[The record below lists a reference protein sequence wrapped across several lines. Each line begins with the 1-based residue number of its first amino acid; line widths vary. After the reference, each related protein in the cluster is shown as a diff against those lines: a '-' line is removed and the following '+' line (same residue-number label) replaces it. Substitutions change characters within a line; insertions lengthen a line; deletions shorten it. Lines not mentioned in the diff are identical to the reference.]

1 MKSYKPNENQLNV
14 LRHVA
19 NAVVKMEDEVMNEV
33 LELCEVVEIEKNK
46 DIILPGDTSKDVYFI
61 LNGLVRVHYLKEE
74 KDITFAFKLEHYFFT
89 NSNYLYSH
97 VENYYFYTTLEKT
110 VCLRFNY
117 EKLEVLYKKHH
128 SLETLGRKVVEQ
140 NFISAIFNNNNILY
154 LSAEERYTR
163 ILRMHPALLQRV
175 QLKYIASYL
184 GLTPETL
191 SRLRA
196 KYS

>member
-19 NAVVKMEDEVMNEV
+19 NAVVKMDDRVIEEV
-33 LELCEVVEIEKNK
+33 LALCMVVEIEKNT
-46 DIILPGDTSKDVYFI
+46 DLILPGDVFRDVYFI
-61 LNGLVRVHYLKEE
+61 LNGLVRVHYIKED
-74 KDITFAFKLEHYFFT
+74 KDITFSFKSEHNFFT
-89 NSNYLYSH
+89 NSNYLYGH
-97 VENYYFYTTLEKT
+97 IQNFYYYTTLEKT
-110 VCLRFNY
+110 VCLVFNY
-117 EKLEVLYKKHH
+117 DKLEILYKKHH
-128 SLETLGRKVVEQ
+128 ALETLGRKVVEQ
-140 NFISAIFNNNNILY
+140 NYISALYNNNNILY

-163 ILRMHPALLQRV
+163 FLKTQSALLQRV